1 MKCVSEFM
9 IQVPVLKSDEP
20 LTKARS
26 MLRDDV
32 FRELYVQNGK
42 RKLLGYIDITDAL
55 RVKATKS
62 NVTVEGY
69 VKEAA
74 AVHQEDLIEAGMR
87 QIRDHRT
94 DSAAVIDEESKIIG
108 GILLSD
114 LFPVIISK
122 HELKGDVARYMSKS
136 VVTCTTD
143 DTIQRILSLIVESG
157 FTAFPVIKKGKLI
170 GIISRR
176 DLLRERR
183 IKASPETPSSTT
195 VEGVMTKTVVTIG
208 PNEEIS
214 RAAELMVKHDISRLP
229 VVEEGRLLGI
239 IDRHDAL
246 KGL

>member
-9 IQVPVLKSDEP
+9 IRVPVLKSDEL

-42 RKLLGYIDITDAL
+42 RKLLGYIDITDVL

-74 AVHQEDLIEAGMR
+74 TVGQEDTIEAAMR

-94 DSAAVIDEESKIIG
+94 DSSAVIDGDSRIIG
-108 GILLSD
+108 GVLLSD
-114 LFPVIISK
+114 LFPIIISK
-122 HELKGDVARYMSKS
+122 HELRGKVAEYMSGS
-136 VVTCTTD
+136 VVTCTTE
-143 DTIQRILSLIVESG
+143 DTVQRILSLIVESG
-157 FTAFPVIKKGKLI
+157 FSAFPVLKKGKLI
-170 GIISRR
+170 GILSRR

-183 IKASPETPSSTT
+183 LKTSPESPSTMT
-195 VEGVMTKTVVTIG
+195 VEGVMTKTVVTIDPG
-208 PNEEIS
+208 EEVS

-229 VVEEGRLLGI
+229 VVKDGRLTGI
-239 IDRHDAL
+239 IDRHDVL